1 MKAIFFAFLVS
12 LLMTELRG
20 SCFSFERAGRVSPVL
35 ISYLSGLGGS
45 IMVVNRNWVLYILE
59 CCDGTLYTGIT
70 NDLCRRL
77 SEHQSGTGAKY
88 TKGRSPVKLIYPE
101 EYGSRSDASKRE
113 VGVKRMSRGDILLL
127 AGSRDKRI
135 SGS

>member
-1 MKAIFFAFLVS
+1 
-12 LLMTELRG
+12 
-20 SCFSFERAGRVSPVL
+20 
-35 ISYLSGLGGS
+35 
-45 IMVVNRNWVLYILE
+45 MVDNRNWVLYILE

-88 TKGRSPVKLIYPE
+88 TKGRSPVKLIYTE
-101 EYGSRSDASKRE
+101 EYGGRSDASKRE
-113 VGVKRMSRGDILLL
+113 VEIKRMSRGDKLLL

-135 SGS
+135 RRS

>member
-1 MKAIFFAFLVS
+1 
-12 LLMTELRG
+12 
-20 SCFSFERAGRVSPVL
+20 
-35 ISYLSGLGGS
+35 
-45 IMVVNRNWVLYILE
+45 MVDNRNWVLYILE

-70 NDLCRRL
+70 SDLCRRL

-88 TKGRSPVKLIYPE
+88 TKGRSPVKLIYTE

-113 VGVKRMSRGDILLL
+113 VEVKRMSRGDKLLL
-127 AGSRDKRI
+127 ADSRDKRI